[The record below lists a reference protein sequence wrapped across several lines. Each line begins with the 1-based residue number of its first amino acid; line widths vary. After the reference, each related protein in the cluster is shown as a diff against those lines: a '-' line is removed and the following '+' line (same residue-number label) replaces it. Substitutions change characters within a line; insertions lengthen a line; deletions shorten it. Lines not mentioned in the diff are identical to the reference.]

1 MLIIIILYYICCAFL
16 GIKYTCLILATNF
29 IVCVCVGCRS
39 RPTATECLS
48 HKWLQKKKQ
57 KKMVRKGSSKKLV
70 KQTENKTKPAAETVS
85 LTSESLSL
93 DTTKDN
99 LKEFCCNKSRSQSP
113 VEIAVVVP
121 SIAQLRI
128 QRDSKMSKTDNRPR
142 ATELIVNES
151 IDKTAPNSLI
161 KIDGDENGRLPTI
174 SSVVPVTSDPHT
186 TVRELDAQKTGEVL
200 SSAAIDIPL
209 RKVADD
215 GQQTTKWSQMTH
227 LTSNNNYRR
236 SSDVSYLFSNFR
248 TTTTTVSSNFLGSDL
263 QGLSERL
270 QDLQTMFAERDGS
283 IDVGGNLHK
292 LLLNRQQLT
301 AAVADRRPKFRISP
315 MNRDVPVGSPPPA
328 SNLMYYMTSSSSCR
342 SAPHSKRASP
352 EHDSSR
358 FSAKEMLLKL
368 FYSDKTAEP
377 KLST

>member
-1 MLIIIILYYICCAFL
+1 MLFL

-29 IVCVCVGCRS
+29 IVCVYVGCRS

-48 HKWLQKKKQ
+48 HKWLQKKKP

-70 KQTENKTKPAAETVS
+70 KQAENKTKPAAEAIS
-85 LTSESLSL
+85 LTNESLSL

-99 LKEFCCNKSRSQSP
+99 LKEFCGNKSRSQSP
-113 VEIAVVVP
+113 VEIAVVAP
-121 SIAQLRI
+121 SLAQLRI
-128 QRDSKMSKTDNRPR
+128 QRDSKTSKTENRPR
-142 ATELIVNES
+142 ATELTVNKS
-151 IDKTAPNSLI
+151 IDNIEPNSHI
-161 KIDGDENGRLPTI
+161 KIGGDENCRLPTI
-174 SSVVPVTSDPHT
+174 SGVLPVTSDPPT
-186 TVRELDAQKTGEVL
+186 TVSELDAQKSGGVL

-209 RKVADD
+209 RKVIDD
-215 GQQTTKWSQMTH
+215 GQQTTKWSQTTH

-342 SAPHSKRASP
+342 SAPHSKRTSP
-352 EHDSSR
+352 EHDSPR

-368 FYSDKTAEP
+368 FYNDKTAEP

>member
-1 MLIIIILYYICCAFL
+1 MFFI
-16 GIKYTCLILATNF
+16 GIQYTCLTLATNF
-29 IVCVCVGCRS
+29 IVCVYVGCRS

-48 HKWLQKKKQ
+48 HRWLQKKKS
-57 KKMVRKGSSKKLV
+57 KKMIRKGSSKKL
-70 KQTENKTKPAAETVS
+70 TENKTKPAAEAVS
-85 LTSESLSL
+85 LTSKSLSL

-99 LKEFCCNKSRSQSP
+99 LKEFCDNKSRSQSP
-113 VEIAVVVP
+113 VEIAVVAP
-121 SIAQLRI
+121 SLAQLRI
-128 QRDSKMSKTDNRPR
+128 QRESKTAKTGNGPR
-142 ATELIVNES
+142 ATDLIINKS
-151 IDKTAPNSLI
+151 IDKTAPSSRI
-161 KIDGDENGRLPTI
+161 KICNENSRLPSIFNELHTI
-174 SSVVPVTSDPHT
+174 SDMPSVNSNPST
-186 TVRELDAQKTGEVL
+186 TLSESAAQKTGGVM
-200 SSAAIDIPL
+200 SSVAIDIPL
-209 RKVADD
+209 REVADD
-215 GQQTTKWSQMTH
+215 GQQTTMWSQMTH
-227 LTSNNNYRR
+227 LTTNNYRR

-248 TTTTTVSSNFLGSDL
+248 TTTTTISSNFLGSDL

-270 QDLQTMFAERDGS
+270 QDLQTMFAERDGP

-301 AAVADRRPKFRISP
+301 AAVADRRPKFKISP

-352 EHDSSR
+352 EHDSPT

-368 FYSDKTAEP
+368 FYSDKTTEP